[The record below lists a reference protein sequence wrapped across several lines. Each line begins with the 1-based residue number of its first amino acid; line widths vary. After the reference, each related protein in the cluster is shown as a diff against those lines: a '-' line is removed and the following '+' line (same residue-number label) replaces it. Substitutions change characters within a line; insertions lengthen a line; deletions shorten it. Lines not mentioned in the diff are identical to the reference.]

1 MKPSLRF
8 PEFTDDW
15 STKKIGDILT
25 IGNGRDYKHLGEG
38 DIPVYGTGGYML
50 SVDDYLYEGESVA
63 IGRKGTIDKPQ
74 FLSGKFW
81 TVDTLF
87 YTRDYV
93 DSCPRFVFEIFNNI
107 NWQRYNEATGVP
119 SLSKSTIEKVKV
131 NIPSKQE
138 QEKIAEF
145 LTAVD
150 ERIELTSRKV
160 EKLEAYKRGLTQK
173 IFTRTLRFKRD
184 DGSDFPEWETTKLG
198 DIVDKGFINMG
209 RGMVISAT
217 DVDANPGEYPIYS
230 SSVKNNGLFGRY
242 GNYMFDSEMITWSID
257 GGGDFFYRPTHRFS
271 ITNVSGFIKVIDE
284 NLVDTKFLAS
294 QLQYLQGRQVFD
306 YTTKAHPSVI
316 CNIYT
321 LGMPLIEEQQ
331 KIAAFLSQ
339 IDEKITLETQKLE
352 ELKKFKKALLQRMF
366 V

>member
-25 IGNGRDYKHLGEG
+25 IGNGRDYKHLDEG

-74 FLSGKFW
+74 FLYGKFW

-119 SLSKSTIEKVKV
+119 SLSKLTIEKIKV
-131 NIPSKQE
+131 NIPSKEE
-138 QEKIAEF
+138 QEKIAAF

-150 ERIELTSRKV
+150 ERIELASRKV
-160 EKLEAYKRGLTQK
+160 EKLETYKRDLTQK
-173 IFTRTLRFKRD
+173 IFTRALRFKRD
-184 DGSDFPEWETTKLG
+184 DGSDFPEWKKKKLG
-198 DIVDKGFINMG
+198 DI
-209 RGMVISAT
+209 AT
-217 DVDANPGEYPIYS
+217 VKTGNLNVQDADETAKYIFFDRSEEIKRYREYSFNKEALIYPGEGAKFLPRYF
-230 SSVKNNGLFGRY
+230 NGKFGLHQRAY
-242 GNYMFDSEMITWSID
+242 AIFDTD
-257 GGGDFFYRPTHRFS
+257 G
-271 ITNVSGFIKVIDE
+271 I
-284 NLVDTKFLAS
+284 LTKFLYY
-294 QLQYLQGRQVFD
+294 YLLTKNNHFISTAVG
-306 YTTKAHPSVI
+306 TTVKSLRMNCFESCPVVVP
-316 CNIYT
+316 N
-321 LGMPLIEEQQ
+321 LDEQQ
-331 KIAAFLSQ
+331 KIATFLSQ
-339 IDEKITLETQKLE
+339 IDEKITLETGKLE